1 MISCSNPRGKCTYFL
16 YPTKHRRPCKDV
28 ESFKY
33 SLTKSNYHISLVLTA
48 SLVTII
54 PLEQQVACKEKFPNL
69 TDIWRQASEQK
80 SIWSCGISLPL
91 GIKCRAQL
99 LFFFNIPATKFFI
112 SMVPVRDSFFGLVD
126 HPPRSLDVVR
136 SNSHL
141 FLNMEN
147 ICLGTSIIVMMT
159 LDLIFITFWINTI
172 DISSME
178 SDATPMKEMRRPR
191 GGVLKNKT
199 HLVKHHEFIL
209 VSLWKFQPR
218 LVNKCRVYSDRITNT
233 IL

>member
-1 MISCSNPRGKCTYFL
+1 MISWSNPRGKCTYFL

-112 SMVPVRDSFFGLVD
+112 SLDWLITLPDLFMWSGLTLICSSTWKTFAWEPVL
-126 HPPRSLDVVR
+126 
-136 SNSHL
+136 
-141 FLNMEN
+141 
-147 ICLGTSIIVMMT
+147 
-159 LDLIFITFWINTI
+159 
-172 DISSME
+172 
-178 SDATPMKEMRRPR
+178 
-191 GGVLKNKT
+191 
-199 HLVKHHEFIL
+199 
-209 VSLWKFQPR
+209 LWWWR
-218 LVNKCRVYSDRITNT
+218 
-233 IL
+233 